1 MIYDSISYLMAND
14 SRINQQLTNSQI
26 QKLEITMVWPPCDYT
41 KLSTE
46 LYTLKGFPV
55 ASDSK

>member
-1 MIYDSISYLMAND
+1 MAND